1 MTLGH
6 LNDPGPRYR
15 MGGWAIRSATI
26 FPGVAIP
33 RIRKPLA
40 RNNNIPPEWRENGN
54 VHLNTSPKIA
64 DARDKETA
72 MRSDAA
78 YMEALM
84 QRYEQRVF
92 DLEEIEV
99 ELREKLTLL
108 EQGWINAVVTIINN
122 GQDKFCY
129 ART

>member
-1 MTLGH
+1 
-6 LNDPGPRYR
+6 
-15 MGGWAIRSATI
+15 
-26 FPGVAIP
+26 
-33 RIRKPLA
+33 
-40 RNNNIPPEWRENGN
+40 
-54 VHLNTSPKIA
+54 
-64 DARDKETA
+64 